1 MERMAGGRWRHIFYF
16 YQEMAPKRPRK
27 YPKTFKEMT
36 QNLQGNDPK
45 PSRKWVEK
53 TKENPPG
60 WEIVPTV
67 IVFLKTCDSCSKI
80 EKIL

>member
-1 MERMAGGRWRHIFYF
+1 VEAHFLFLSGDG
-16 YQEMAPKRPRK
+16 PK
-27 YPKTFKEMT
+27 KTKKVP

-67 IVFLKTCDSCSKI
+67 IIFLKTCDSCSKI

>member
-36 QNLQGNDPK
+36 QNLQGNEPL
-45 PSRKWVEK
+45 S
-53 TKENPPG
+53 
-60 WEIVPTV
+60 I
-67 IVFLKTCDSCSKI
+67 
-80 EKIL
+80 